1 MSPVFLQLFLVR
13 DLFEIFF
20 ASCPPYRNLN
30 ERINLSI
37 NFLCERPTGAQLTRA
52 YLRKT
57 ICSKA
62 GLELFEAR
70 IHVGDVTAKI
80 LYDTYDQETGNKTG
94 NGQDQLKCAAHSLQC
109 ADSCKYL
116 VSDGG
121 DEGSRNETLAAIYK
135 ETVILQRRP
144 AELTCVSVGQPQPDF
159 F

>member
-37 NFLCERPTGAQLTRA
+37 NFLCDRPTGAQLTRA

-57 ICSKA
+57 VCSKA

-80 LYDTYDQETGNKTG
+80 LYDTYDQATGNKTG
-94 NGQDQLKCAAHSLQC
+94 NGQDQLKCAAQC
-109 ADSCKYL
+109 S
-116 VSDGG
+116 
-121 DEGSRNETLAAIYK
+121 
-135 ETVILQRRP
+135 
-144 AELTCVSVGQPQPDF
+144 
-159 F
+159 